1 MCASKS
7 VYFQRIYAFLKVY
20 RFACAH
26 FIVCDFQCKDL
37 DSPTKSQETRGMTI
51 VLKNQ
56 LLDAI
61 ASLDWGYESK

>member
-37 DSPTKSQETRGMTI
+37 DSPTKSQETWGMTI
-51 VLKNQ
+51 VL
-56 LLDAI
+56 
-61 ASLDWGYESK
+61 